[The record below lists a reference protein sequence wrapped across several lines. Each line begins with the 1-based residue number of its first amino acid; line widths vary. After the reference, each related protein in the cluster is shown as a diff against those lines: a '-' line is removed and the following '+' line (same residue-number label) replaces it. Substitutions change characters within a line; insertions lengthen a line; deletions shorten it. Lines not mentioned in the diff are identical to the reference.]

1 MNKICVL
8 LNGPINND
16 HRVIK
21 MINTLSQKHSI
32 DLYYLAGSDQDKL
45 LFDEK
50 VDLFS
55 FDYSY
60 SLRTRIIRH
69 SFFWH
74 EFNFFIK
81 SVLDKKIAYNTIWC
95 NDFPTL
101 YPACKIAKKLN
112 SNLIYD
118 SHEIYLETLNQF
130 FPTKTSLIKS
140 LIFKTSLGFM
150 RTFGKMAEKRLINK
164 ANQIITVNESLAD
177 YFKNTYGVNNVDV
190 IMNFPPI
197 TRLESTQFID
207 FRALFSFQENDKILI
222 YQGVL
227 NKGRGLELIINAI
240 KHIPEHVKLIILGDG
255 PLKSELT
262 ALTSD
267 LILEKRI
274 KFLNKVPINELLN
287 YTSGAD
293 FGINIL
299 EDFNLSKKL
308 ASPNKLF
315 EYIHAGIPVV
325 CSRSVE
331 NDKVLNKYKIGVA
344 VHNEPVDIAK
354 KITELIEKEL
364 GDYKLACEH
373 ASKEYNWQ
381 SQEKAILNLI
391 TTHKSATKPS

>member
-8 LNGPINND
+8 LNGPIYND

-21 MINTLSQKHSI
+21 IINTLSQKHSI
-32 DLYYLAGSDQDKL
+32 DLYYLAATPQDKT
-45 LFDEK
+45 LFNEK
-50 VDLFS
+50 VELFS
-55 FDYSY
+55 FDYNNSIK
-60 SLRTRIIRH
+60 TKIIRH

-81 SVLDKKIAYNTIWC
+81 SVLDKNIAYHAIWC

-101 YPACKIAKKLN
+101 HPAYKIAKKLK

-164 ANQIITVNESLAD
+164 ANQIITVNDSLAD
-177 YFKNTYGVNNVDV
+177 YFKTTYGVNNVSV

-197 TRLESTQFID
+197 TSLEASQFID
-207 FRALFSFQENDKILI
+207 FRVLFSFQENDKILI

-227 NKGRGLELIINAI
+227 NKGRGLELVINSI
-240 KHIPEHVKLIILGDG
+240 KHTPQNIKLIILGDG

-267 LILEKRI
+267 LNLQQRI
-274 KFLNKVPINELLN
+274 KFINKVPINELLN

-325 CSRSVE
+325 CSQSVE
-331 NDKVLNKYKIGVA
+331 NDKVLAKYSIGIA
-344 VHNEPVDIAK
+344 VKNESKDIAK
-354 KITELIEKEL
+354 KITELVDKEIR
-364 GDYKLACEH
+364 GYKLACKK
-373 ASKEYNWQ
+373 ASKEYNWEA
-381 SQEKAILNLI
+381 QEEMILNLI
-391 TTHKSATKPS
+391 RTEIN